1 LVCKTVERKSQLVPR
16 KVTIESSIKFF
27 GLDIGRSEG
36 STVSVEFDLP
46 EGMDSKEFRRAY
58 FTEKEQLDL
67 TTLAMEKARGSV
79 KDSAYVNSRQ
89 RIKQSYDKILGRSTA
104 DEAGNTPAE

>member
-1 LVCKTVERKSQLVPR
+1 VESKSQLVPR

-36 STVSVEFDLP
+36 STLSVEFDIP
-46 EGMDSKEFRRAY
+46 EGMDPKEFKRAY

-67 TTLAMEKARGSV
+67 AALAMEKARGSV
-79 KDSAYVNSRQ
+79 KDSAYTNSRQ
-89 RIKQSYDKILGRSTA
+89 RIKQSYDRILGRGTA
-104 DEAGNTPAE
+104 DEAGNTPTE